1 MTIELCSLCNEKT
14 GRAGRHEDSIYI
26 CPGLP
31 CEVGPLCETCYS
43 SFTAFFDTEERELL
57 TIAYMSGHLDAS
69 EKFKA
74 EKKELVEALN
84 DLTFECFEIT
94 NTRAPSIATYNRVFS
109 ILEKHRDRA
118 ITTP

>member
-1 MTIELCSLCNEKT
+1 MTIELCSLCNEET

-31 CEVGPLCETCYS
+31 CEVGPVCETCYS

-57 TIAYMSGHLDAS
+57 TIAYMSGHLDAF

-74 EKKELVEALN
+74 EKKELVDALGALVAKYKT
-84 DLTFECFEIT
+84 LTPYMHTELEI
-94 NTRAPSIATYNRVFS
+94 AEGV
-109 ILEKHRDRA
+109 LEKM